1 MRGVSTERALWL
13 ARHILPHEPWLRA
26 FIARMR
32 LPEDLDVDDV
42 VQEAYGK
49 LASLESVDDV
59 RNPRNY
65 LYSVARMIVLMHIR
79 RSKIVSI
86 RAVDDLESYAVPAND
101 PSPEQQVSDREQLH
115 LLGLAVAELPE
126 PSRKAFLLRM
136 IDELSHKEIAERL
149 GMSDNAVQKNI
160 AKSIGILLKRL
171 GRGGNGDAGAS
182 SIAQPHENRGSD
194 DTARDERGN

>member
-1 MRGVSTERALWL
+1 MRGVSDERARWL

-32 LPEDLDVDDV
+32 LPGDLDVDDV

-49 LASLESVDDV
+49 LVSLETVDDI

-65 LYSVARMIVLMHIR
+65 LYSIARMTVLMHIR
-79 RSKIVSI
+79 RSKIISI
-86 RAVDDLESYAVPAND
+86 RAVDQLETNAVPAND

-136 IDELSHKEIAERL
+136 IDELSHKEIAQRL

-160 AKSIGILLKRL
+160 AKTIALLLKRL
-171 GRGGNGDAGAS
+171 GRGGNAAAGAS
-182 SIAQPHENRGSD
+182 SVAKPHEDRGSD

>member
-1 MRGVSTERALWL
+1 MRGVSNERALWL

-32 LPEDLDVDDV
+32 LPEDIDVDDV

-49 LASLESVDDV
+49 LVSLESVEDI

-65 LYSVARMIVLMHIR
+65 LYSVARMTVLMHIR
-79 RSKIVSI
+79 RSKIISI
-86 RAVDDLESYAVPAND
+86 RAVDDLETNTVPAND

-160 AKSIGILLKRL
+160 AKTIAILLSRL
-171 GRGGNGDAGAS
+171 GRGGNAAAGAS
-182 SIAQPHENRGSD
+182 SIVQPCEDRGSD